1 MSLLVLVVIVYV
13 SMAITLV
20 VYLSNFPITKIIIII
35 IILFAK
41 FMVYNRIFPRLVVI
55 IIIASIVLNAIVI
68 AKSVAILLLAS

>member
-1 MSLLVLVVIVYV
+1 MTLLVLVVIVYV

-20 VYLSNFPITKIIIII
+20 VYLSNFPITKIIII

>member
-1 MSLLVLVVIVYV
+1 MTLLVWVAIVYV

-35 IILFAK
+35 IILFAT

-55 IIIASIVLNAIVI
+55 IIIVRIVLNAIVI
-68 AKSVAILLLAS
+68 AKSVAS

>member
-1 MSLLVLVVIVYV
+1 MTLLVLVAIVYV

-35 IILFAK
+35 ILFAK

-55 IIIASIVLNAIVI
+55 IIIVSIVLNAIVI
-68 AKSVAILLLAS
+68 AKSVAS